1 MTAQTHTR
9 TDFTILDQQITRAL
23 DALRLARSLAS
34 TERTQARAD
43 AERLSEQNLNALL
56 DHRRAARWR

>member
-1 MTAQTHTR
+1 MTAHSNTR

-23 DALRLARSLAS
+23 DALRVARSLS
-34 TERTQARAD
+34 SKERTQARVD

-56 DHRRAARWR
+56 DHRQSYRQC